1 MEPMIIISVIITVI
15 YFSAK
20 LLEMRYLE
28 KQAKPLK
35 DTVRDTV
42 IIFCCSLLGSFV
54 YFNFD
59 TTFSEFFNIVTET
72 KTLNPDNTM
81 IFTDSPGF

>member
-1 MEPMIIISVIITVI
+1 MDPMIIISVLITVI

-28 KQAKPLK
+28 KQSKPLK

-42 IIFCCSLLGSFV
+42 IIFCCSLLGSFF
-54 YFNFD
+54 YFNYC
-59 TTFSEFFNIVTET
+59 
-72 KTLNPDNTM
+72 DNYQCCRKFK
-81 IFTDSPGF
+81 I